1 MYEISKN
8 FQAVLDQILR
18 QTQEELGGVRAS
30 RPSAG
35 MLENVMVECYGQTLP
50 LKHVATISV
59 NPPREL
65 IVEPWDKEILTII
78 LKAIE
83 GVGAGLSARME
94 STGIRAFLPELS
106 GERREEL
113 SKLVKKMSEEG
124 RIKIRHARD
133 DANKRAEIAQKE
145 KEITE
150 DQRFSLRA
158 EIQKITDNANEKIES
173 LVSSKIKEI
182 QE

>member
-1 MYEISKN
+1 MNEISKN
-8 FQAVLDQILR
+8 FQGAVDQVLR
-18 QTQEELGGVRAS
+18 QAQEEFGAVRAS
-30 RPSAG
+30 RPSAA
-35 MLENVMVECYGQTLP
+35 MLENVIVECYGQTLP

-65 IVEPWDKEILTII
+65 IVEPWDKEILPIV

-83 GVGAGLSARME
+83 AVGAGLSARME

-113 SKLVKKMSEEG
+113 SKLIKKMSEET
-124 RIKIRHARD
+124 RIKIRQARE
-133 DANKRAEIAQKE
+133 DANKRIETEHKAKT
-145 KEITE
+145 IT
-150 DQRFSLRA
+150 DDGRFGLR
-158 EIQKITDNANEKIES
+158 EEVQKITDKANEKIES
-173 LVSSKIKEI
+173 LVASKIKEI